1 MAKIIG
7 IDPESVSDGPGVRF
21 TIFFSGCRHQC
32 PGCHN
37 PDAQD
42 FNAGVEF
49 DELMQTKV
57 IDHIVRCPSELLC
70 ELPSTVIHTSALR
83 TLTSGVTLS
92 GGDPMFSAGDVLR
105 FVRQLRATLPDI
117 SIWLYTGFT
126 YEEIS
131 DVEQKAL
138 MAQCDVMVD
147 GRFEQ
152 EHRDLSAS
160 FRGSTN
166 QRIIDLATTREAGQL
181 TLWKE

>member
-21 TIFFSGCRHQC
+21 TIFFSGCRHHC

-42 FNAGVEF
+42 FSAGTEF
-49 DELMQTKV
+49 DDPMQAKV
-57 IDHIVRCPSELLC
+57 IEHIARCPII
-70 ELPSTVIHTSALR
+70 T
-83 TLTSGVTLS
+83 GVTLS

-105 FVRQLRATLPDI
+105 FVQRLREKLPDI
-117 SIWLYTGFT
+117 NIWFYTGFT
-126 YEEIS
+126 YEEITGA
-131 DVEQKAL
+131 EQIMLL
-138 MAQCDVMVD
+138 MLCDVLVD

-152 EHRDLSAS
+152 DRLDLTTS

-166 QRIIDLATTREAGQL
+166 QRIIDLTATRAAGRIKF
-181 TLWKE
+181 WEG